1 LTGAERSQVML
12 ASCSEPL
19 KMKSQRMNTVY
30 FITHPDVVIDPA
42 TPVAQWPLSQRGRMR
57 MLNMLEHQWISRVGA
72 IYCSTE
78 QKAMDGAAI
87 ISEVLEIPYTAIPE
101 LRENDRSAIGYLSEP
116 ELDAVVD
123 EFFRR
128 PEESVRGWERAVDA
142 QRRIVPG
149 TKAVL
154 RAKPVDGDV
163 AIVAHGGTGTL
174 LLCHLAGVPI
184 SRDWDQPRTN
194 GGNYFAFDLM
204 TFRLLHGWRSI
215 DTQHVASYQ
224 KREDRTK

>member
-1 LTGAERSQVML
+1 MVL
-12 ASCSEPL
+12 ASCSESV
-19 KMKSQRMNTVY
+19 KMKSQRMSTAY

-42 TPVAQWPLSQRGRMR
+42 TPVVQWPLSQRGRMR

-87 ISEVLEIPYTAIPE
+87 ISEVLGIPYTTIPE
-101 LRENDRSAIGYLSEP
+101 LGENDRSATGYLSEP
-116 ELDAVVD
+116 EFDAVVD

-142 QRRIVPG
+142 QRRIIAG

-163 AIVAHGGTGTL
+163 AIVAHGGIGAL

-184 SRDWDQPRTN
+184 SREWDQPRTN

-204 TFRLLHGWRSI
+204 TFRLLHGSRSI
-215 DTQHVASYQ
+215 DTQHVKSYR
-224 KREDRTK
+224 K

>member
-1 LTGAERSQVML
+1 MS
-12 ASCSEPL
+12 
-19 KMKSQRMNTVY
+19 TVY

-57 MLNMLEHQWISRVGA
+57 MLKMLENQWISRVGA

-87 ISEVLEIPYTAIPE
+87 ISEFRGIPYTAIPE
-101 LRENDRSAIGYLSEP
+101 LGENDRSATGYLSEP
-116 ELDAVVD
+116 EFDAVVG

-142 QRRIVPG
+142 QRRIIAG
-149 TKAVL
+149 TEAVL
-154 RAKPVDGDV
+154 RAKPVDSDV
-163 AIVAHGGTGTL
+163 AVVAHGGTGTL
-174 LLCHLAGVPI
+174 LLCHLAGLPI
-184 SRDWDQPRTN
+184 SRVWDQPRTN

-215 DTQHVASYQ
+215 DT
-224 KREDRTK
+224 

>member
-1 LTGAERSQVML
+1 
-12 ASCSEPL
+12 
-19 KMKSQRMNTVY
+19 MKSQCMSTVY

-57 MLNMLEHQWISRVGA
+57 MLKMLENQWLSRVAA
-72 IYCSTE
+72 IYCSIE

-87 ISEVLEIPYTAIPE
+87 MSEVLGIPYTAIPE
-101 LRENDRSAIGYLSEP
+101 LGENDRSATGYLSEP
-116 ELDAVVD
+116 EFDAVVG

-142 QRRIVPG
+142 QRRIIAG

-154 RAKPVDGDV
+154 RVKPSEGDV
-163 AIVAHGGTGTL
+163 AIVAHGGTGAL
-174 LLCHLAGVPI
+174 LLCHIAGVPI
-184 SRDWDQPRTN
+184 SRGWDQPRTH
-194 GGNYFAFDLM
+194 GGNYFAFDPT

-215 DTQHVASYQ
+215 DTQHVTSCE
-224 KREDRTK
+224 KREYRRK

>member
-1 LTGAERSQVML
+1 MMVT
-12 ASCSEPL
+12 SCSEPL
-19 KMKSQRMNTVY
+19 KMKSQRMSTVY

-57 MLNMLEHQWISRVGA
+57 MLKMLENQWISRVGA

-78 QKAMDGAAI
+78 
-87 ISEVLEIPYTAIPE
+87 
-101 LRENDRSAIGYLSEP
+101 LSEP
-116 ELDAVVD
+116 EFAAVVD

-142 QRRIVPG
+142 QRRIIAG

-154 RAKPVDGDV
+154 RAKPVDDDV

-174 LLCHLAGVPI
+174 LLCHLTGVPI
-184 SRDWDQPRTN
+184 SQDWDQPRTN

-215 DTQHVASYQ
+215 DTQHVTSY
-224 KREDRTK
+224 

>member
-1 LTGAERSQVML
+1 
-12 ASCSEPL
+12 
-19 KMKSQRMNTVY
+19 MKSQRKSTVY

-42 TPVAQWPLSQRGRMR
+42 KPVAQWPLSQRGRMR
-57 MLNMLEHQWISRVGA
+57 MLKLAENQWIARVRA

-87 ISEVLEIPYTAIPE
+87 ISEALGIPYTAIPE
-101 LRENDRSAIGYLSEP
+101 FGENDRSATGCLSEP
-116 ELDAVVD
+116 EFDVVVG

-142 QRRIVPG
+142 QRRIIAAA
-149 TKAVL
+149 KAVL
-154 RAKPVDGDV
+154 TTKPVAGNV

-184 SRDWDQPRTN
+184 NR
-194 GGNYFAFDLM
+194 
-204 TFRLLHGWRSI
+204 
-215 DTQHVASYQ
+215 
-224 KREDRTK
+224 

>member
-1 LTGAERSQVML
+1 
-12 ASCSEPL
+12 
-19 KMKSQRMNTVY
+19 MKSQRMSTVY

-57 MLNMLEHQWISRVGA
+57 MLKILENLRISRVGA

-87 ISEVLEIPYTAIPE
+87 ISEVLRIPYTTIPE
-101 LRENDRSAIGYLSEP
+101 LGENDRSGTGYLSEP
-116 ELDAVVD
+116 EFDAVVD

-142 QRRIVPG
+142 QRRIVAG

-163 AIVAHGGTGTL
+163 AMVAHGGTGTL

-204 TFRLLHGWRSI
+204 TFRLLHGWRSM
-215 DTQHVASYQ
+215 DTQHVTSYQ

>member
-1 LTGAERSQVML
+1 
-12 ASCSEPL
+12 
-19 KMKSQRMNTVY
+19 MKSRRTAY
-30 FITHPDVVIDPA
+30 FITHPDVVINPA
-42 TPVAQWPLSQRGRMR
+42 IPVARWPLSRRGRMR
-57 MLNMLEHQWISRVGA
+57 MLRVLENPWVSGVSA

-78 QKAMDGAAI
+78 QKAIDAAAI
-87 ISEVLEIPYTAIPE
+87 ISEALGIPYTAIPE
-101 LRENDRSAIGYLSEP
+101 LGENDRSTTGYLSEP
-116 ELDAVVD
+116 EFNAVVD

-142 QRRIVPG
+142 QQRIIAG

-154 RAKPVDGDV
+154 EAMPVDGNV

-174 LLCHLAGVPI
+174 LLCHLAGIPI
-184 SRDWDQPRTN
+184 SRDCDQPRTN

-215 DTQHVASYQ
+215 DTQHVISHQ
-224 KREDRTK
+224 NRKD

>member
-1 LTGAERSQVML
+1 
-12 ASCSEPL
+12 
-19 KMKSQRMNTVY
+19 MKSQGMSTVY

-42 TPVAQWPLSQRGRMR
+42 IPVAQWPLSQRGRMR
-57 MLNMLEHQWISRVGA
+57 MLKMAENQCVPRVVS

-87 ISEVLEIPYTAIPE
+87 ISEALRIPYTTISE
-101 LRENDRSAIGYLSEP
+101 LGENDRSATGYLSES
-116 ELDAVVD
+116 EFDAVVD

-142 QRRIVPG
+142 QRRIVAA
-149 TKAVL
+149 TRAVL
-154 RAKPVDGDV
+154 KVKPVDGDV

-174 LLCHLAGVPI
+174 LLCHLSGVPI
-184 SRDWDQPRTN
+184 SRDQDQPRTN

-204 TFRLLHGWRSI
+204 TFRLVHGWRSI
-215 DTQHVASYQ
+215 DTQHVTSPR
-224 KREDRTK
+224 KREDRR

>member
-1 LTGAERSQVML
+1 
-12 ASCSEPL
+12 
-19 KMKSQRMNTVY
+19 MKSQRMSTAY
-30 FITHPDVVIDPA
+30 FITHPDVVINPA
-42 TPVAQWPLSQRGRMR
+42 IPVARWPLSRRGRMR
-57 MLNMLEHQWISRVGA
+57 MLRMLENPWVSGVSA

-78 QKAMDGAAI
+78 QKAIDGAAI
-87 ISEVLEIPYTAIPE
+87 ISEALGIPYTTIPE
-101 LRENDRSAIGYLSEP
+101 LGENDRSATGYLSEP
-116 ELDAVVD
+116 EFNAVVD

-142 QRRIVPG
+142 QQRIIAG

-154 RAKPVDGDV
+154 EAMPVDGNV

-184 SRDWDQPRTN
+184 SRDCDQPRTN

-215 DTQHVASYQ
+215 DTQHVISYQ
-224 KREDRTK
+224 NRKD

>member
-1 LTGAERSQVML
+1 
-12 ASCSEPL
+12 
-19 KMKSQRMNTVY
+19 MKSQRMSTVY

-42 TPVAQWPLSQRGRMR
+42 IPVSQWPLSQRGRMR
-57 MLNMLEHQWISRVGA
+57 MLKMLENHWISRIGA

-78 QKAMDGAAI
+78 QKAIDGASI
-87 ISEVLEIPYTAIPE
+87 ISEALGIPYTPIPE
-101 LRENDRSAIGYLSEP
+101 LGENDRSATGFLSEP
-116 ELDAVVD
+116 EFDAVVD

-128 PEESVRGWERAVDA
+128 PEESVRGWERGVDA
-142 QRRIVPG
+142 QRRIIAG

-154 RAKPVDGDV
+154 RAKRVNGDV

-204 TFRLLHGWRSI
+204 TFRLLHGWRPI
-215 DTQHVASYQ
+215 DMQRVTSYE
-224 KREDRTK
+224 KREDRTT

>member
-1 LTGAERSQVML
+1 MMLT
-12 ASCSEPL
+12 SCSEPL
-19 KMKSQRMNTVY
+19 KMKSQRMSTVY

-42 TPVAQWPLSQRGRMR
+42 TPVAQWPLSQRGRGR
-57 MLNMLEHQWISRVGA
+57 MLKMLENQWISRVGA

-87 ISEVLEIPYTAIPE
+87 ISEALGIPYTTIPE
-101 LRENDRSAIGYLSEP
+101 LGENDRSGTGYLSEP
-116 ELDAVVD
+116 EFDAVVD

-142 QRRIVPG
+142 QRRIVAG

-154 RAKPVDGDV
+154 GAKPVDGDV
-163 AIVAHGGTGTL
+163 AMVAHGGTGTL

-194 GGNYFAFDLM
+194 GGNYFAFDFM
-204 TFRLLHGWRSI
+204 TFGLLHGWRSI
-215 DTQHVASYQ
+215 DTQHATSYQ
-224 KREDRTK
+224 KREHRTK

>member
-1 LTGAERSQVML
+1 MMLT
-12 ASCSEPL
+12 SCSEPL
-19 KMKSQRMNTVY
+19 KMKSQRMSTVY

-42 TPVAQWPLSQRGRMR
+42 TPVAQWPLSQRGRVR
-57 MLNMLEHQWISRVGA
+57 MLKMLENQWISRVGA

-87 ISEVLEIPYTAIPE
+87 ISEVLGIPYTTIPK
-101 LRENDRSAIGYLSEP
+101 LGENDRSGTGYLSEP
-116 ELDAVVD
+116 EFDAVVD

-142 QRRIVPG
+142 QRRIVAG

-163 AIVAHGGTGTL
+163 AMVAHGGTGTL

-184 SRDWDQPRTN
+184 SRGWDQPRTN

-215 DTQHVASYQ
+215 DTQHVTSYQ

>member
-1 LTGAERSQVML
+1 MQRDSQMMLTN
-12 ASCSEPL
+12 CSEPL
-19 KMKSQRMNTVY
+19 KMKSQRMSTVY

-57 MLNMLEHQWISRVGA
+57 MLKILENEWISRVVA

-87 ISEVLEIPYTAIPE
+87 ISEVLGIPYTTITE
-101 LRENDRSAIGYLSEP
+101 FGENDRSATGYLSEP
-116 ELDAVVD
+116 EFDAVVD

-142 QRRIVPG
+142 QRRIIAG
-149 TKAVL
+149 TKVVL
-154 RAKPVDGDV
+154 RAKPVDGNV

-184 SRDWDQPRTN
+184 SREWDQPRTN

-215 DTQHVASYQ
+215 DTQLVTSY
-224 KREDRTK
+224 

>member
-1 LTGAERSQVML
+1 ML

>member
-1 LTGAERSQVML
+1 
-12 ASCSEPL
+12 
-19 KMKSQRMNTVY
+19 MKSQRKSTVY

-42 TPVAQWPLSQRGRMR
+42 KPVAQWPLSQRGRMR
-57 MLNMLEHQWISRVGA
+57 MLKLAEHQWVARVRA

-78 QKAMDGAAI
+78 QKAIDGAVI
-87 ISEVLEIPYTAIPE
+87 ISEALAIPYTTIPE
-101 LRENDRSAIGYLSEP
+101 FGENDRSATGYLSEP
-116 ELDAVVD
+116 EFDAVVD
-123 EFFRR
+123 QFFRR
-128 PEESVRGWERAVDA
+128 PEESVRGWERALDA
-142 QRRIVPG
+142 QRRIIAG
-149 TKAVL
+149 TGGVL
-154 RAKPVDGDV
+154 RAKPVEGDV

-215 DTQHVASYQ
+215 DTQHRKSEQ
-224 KREDRTK
+224 KCEDRTK